1 MGFWSDEMF
10 GTAGPVG
17 TGEFDLLPSSRVL
30 KRLRSYFVTS
40 DIYNILL
47 HRSGEGKTFMCQA
60 DKLY

>member
-1 MGFWSDEMF
+1 MF